1 MLEEIADRQV
11 FAMAVDVVGAVGA
24 CALVVEEAE
33 DEVVGGLFGAGV
45 RVGHLPVVPAVA
57 DVGVG
62 FEDVGAGAGYAF
74 EAHGVGGGGGDVPGD
89 GPAV

>member
-1 MLEEIADRQV
+1 M
-11 FAMAVDVVGAVGA
+11 
-24 CALVVEEAE
+24 
-33 DEVVGGLFGAGV
+33 VGGLFGAGV
-45 RVGHLPVVPAVA
+45 CVGHLPVVPAVA

-74 EAHGVGGGGGDVPGD
+74 EAHWCVLIGGDVPGD